1 MLNVNQ
7 ITSQLSGMPDQA
19 LQQFATMHKNDPYTL
34 ALAVSESNRR
44 KQMRAGAQAGVAGQ
58 KQPTVADQAIAG
70 MNAAPQPQ
78 AGGLPEDQGIGALP
92 APNMAKMADG
102 GIVGYAGGIPENT
115 FLTPERMA
123 AADAAYAAGWNQNPR
138 PTYYNPASQAALH
151 PFGGPSEDDGKSSTL
166 GQFLLGIPEWLSGG
180 KKGEAERAQQEQ
192 RLQLERQRI
201 NADPGLLSRLTPA
214 ERAERMAQ
222 VNAIDAQLAQLR
234 GTTPSAKP
242 TPGQAFPTS
251 VAPQVTPGA
260 TAPAVTAPAGQ
271 FTDTRTAPPKP
282 PGKTKS
288 AAATTSAA
296 PKDEGLEAI
305 YAKLEKL
312 GGDKETKQGIKGYQ
326 DEVDASIAAL
336 KTAREEGRPQG
347 EAYAAYKASLDKDA
361 AAAQGK
367 EDKNLKMALINAGL
381 AMMGGKSQY
390 ALQNIAEGAQVG
402 TKQYQAGLDKLE
414 EAAKARQKEEAMIE
428 QARRS
433 EARGD
438 WKDTN
443 EFNQKAN
450 EAGLASKKFG
460 ISAVAEITGATRKEA
475 ATMYGKQQELVQHE
489 REHRETMASQEKI
502 AGMYAANR
510 GTAGAVT
517 PALALKEYNDLVAK
531 DIGGEFQARYPTSQA
546 YMAAL
551 GIGNMPGAAA
561 PVNTAGFKVLR

>member
-19 LQQFATMHKNDPYTL
+19 LQQFAAMHKNDPYTL
-34 ALAVSESNRR
+34 SLAISESNRR
-44 KQMRAGAQAGVAGQ
+44 KQMRAGAQAGMAGQ

-78 AGGLPEDQGIGALP
+78 AGGLPEEQGIGALP
-92 APNMAKMADG
+92 AANMQGMADG
-102 GIVGYAGGIPENT
+102 GIVGYADGG
-115 FLTPERMA
+115 
-123 AADAAYAAGWNQNPR
+123 

-151 PFGGPSEDDGKSSTL
+151 PFGGPSEDDGRSSTF
-166 GQFLLGIPEWLSGG
+166 GQFLSNIPEWLSGG
-180 KKGEAERAQQEQ
+180 KKGEAERVQQER

-251 VAPQVTPGA
+251 IAPQVTPGA
-260 TAPAVTAPAGQ
+260 TAPAVTAAPTTGQ
-271 FTDTRTAPPKP
+271 FIDARTPAPKAPA
-282 PGKTKS
+282 KTKS
-288 AAATTSAA
+288 AAGTTSAA
-296 PKDEGLEAI
+296 PKDDGLEAI

-312 GGDKETKQGIKGYQ
+312 GGDEETKKGIKGYQ

-347 EAYAAYKASLDKDA
+347 DAYAAYKASLDKDA

-390 ALQNIAEGAQVG
+390 AMQNIAEGAQVG

-438 WKDTN
+438 WKDTS

-450 EAGLASKKFG
+450 EAKLAAKKFG
-460 ISAVAEITGATRKEA
+460 ITALAEINGLTRKEA

-489 REHRETMASQEKI
+489 REHRESMANQLKVAQTYS
-502 AGMYAANR
+502 ANR
-510 GTAGAVT
+510 GISGTVT
-517 PALALKEYNDLVAK
+517 PALALKEYNDLIAADK
-531 DIGGEFQARYPTSQA
+531 TGEFQTKYPSSQA

-551 GIGNMPGAAA
+551 GVGNIPGAAA
-561 PVNTAGFKVLR
+561 PVDNTGFKVLR

>member
-19 LQQFATMHKNDPYTL
+19 LQQFAAMHKNDPYTL
-34 ALAVSESNRR
+34 SLAISESNRR
-44 KQMRAGAQAGVAGQ
+44 KQMRAGAQAGMAGQ

-78 AGGLPEDQGIGALP
+78 AGGLPEEQGIGALP
-92 APNMAKMADG
+92 AANMQGMADG
-102 GIVGYAGGIPENT
+102 GIVGYADGG
-115 FLTPERMA
+115 
-123 AADAAYAAGWNQNPR
+123 
-138 PTYYNPASQAALH
+138 PTYYNPASQAALQ
-151 PFGGPSEDDGKSSTL
+151 PFGGPSEDDGRSSTF
-166 GQFLLGIPEWLSGG
+166 GQFLSNIPEWLSGG
-180 KKGEAERAQQEQ
+180 KKGEAERVQQER

-251 VAPQVTPGA
+251 IAPQVTPGA
-260 TAPAVTAPAGQ
+260 TAPSVTAAPVTGQ
-271 FTDTRTAPPKP
+271 FIDARTPAPKA

-288 AAATTSAA
+288 AAGTTSAA
-296 PKDEGLEAI
+296 PKDDGLEAI

-312 GGDKETKQGIKGYQ
+312 GGDEETKKGIKGYQ

-347 EAYAAYKASLDKDA
+347 DAYAAYKASLDKDA

-390 ALQNIAEGAQVG
+390 AMQNIAEGAQVG

-438 WKDTN
+438 WKDTS

-450 EAGLASKKFG
+450 EAKLAAKKFG
-460 ISAVAEITGATRKEA
+460 ITALAEINGLTRKEA

-489 REHRETMASQEKI
+489 REHRESMANQLKVAQTYS
-502 AGMYAANR
+502 ANR
-510 GTAGAVT
+510 GISGTVT
-517 PALALKEYNDLVAK
+517 PALALKEYNDLIAADK
-531 DIGGEFQARYPTSQA
+531 TGEFQTKYPSSQA

-551 GIGNMPGAAA
+551 GVGNIPGAAA
-561 PVNTAGFKVLR
+561 PVDTTGYFVKRPKP

>member
-19 LQQFATMHKNDPYTL
+19 LQQFAAMHKNDPYTL
-34 ALAVSESNRR
+34 SLAISESNRR
-44 KQMRAGAQAGVAGQ
+44 KQMRAGAQAGMAGQ

-78 AGGLPEDQGIGALP
+78 AGGLPEEQGIGALP
-92 APNMAKMADG
+92 TPNMQGMADG
-102 GIVGYAGGIPENT
+102 GIVGYADGG
-115 FLTPERMA
+115 
-123 AADAAYAAGWNQNPR
+123 

-151 PFGGPSEDDGKSSTL
+151 PFGGPSEDDGRSSTF
-166 GQFLLGIPEWLSGG
+166 GQFLSNIPEWLSGG
-180 KKGEAERAQQEQ
+180 KKGEAERVQQER

-251 VAPQVTPGA
+251 IAPQVTPGA
-260 TAPAVTAPAGQ
+260 TAPSVTAAPVTGQ
-271 FTDTRTAPPKP
+271 FIDARTPAPKA

-288 AAATTSAA
+288 AAGTTSAA
-296 PKDEGLEAI
+296 PKDDGLEAI

-312 GGDKETKQGIKGYQ
+312 GGDEETKKGIKSYQ

-347 EAYAAYKASLDKDA
+347 DAYAAYKASLEKDA

-390 ALQNIAEGAQVG
+390 AMQNIAEGAQVG

-438 WKDTN
+438 WKDTA

-450 EAGLASKKFG
+450 EAKLTAKKFG
-460 ISAVAEITGATRKEA
+460 ITAIAEISGLTRKD
-475 ATMYGKQQELVQHE
+475 ATTVWGKQQELAQRE
-489 REHRETMASQEKI
+489 REHRESMANQLKVAQTYS
-502 AGMYAANR
+502 ANR
-510 GTAGAVT
+510 GISGTVT
-517 PALALKEYNDLVAK
+517 PALALKEYNDLIAADK
-531 DIGGEFQARYPTSQA
+531 TGEFQTKYPSSQA

-551 GIGNMPGAAA
+551 GVGNIPGAAA
-561 PVNTAGFKVLR
+561 PVDTTGFRVLR